1 MQTALAKYASHLDE
15 LVLQLEGRVRML
27 EDEVRLYAECDG
39 REGKVM
45 EELARRYRDTL
56 GEMEV
61 VKGDVEKLEGEGGG
75 QGEKGRNLKASSR
88 SRRGWEVA

>member
-1 MQTALAKYASHLDE
+1 
-15 LVLQLEGRVRML
+15 ML

-61 VKGDVEKLEGEGGG
+61 VKGDVEKLEGKEEG
-75 QGEKGRNLKASSR
+75 RV
-88 SRRGWEVA
+88 RRGGT